1 MRFTFAWRRLLQE
14 QNLPNK
20 TVKEET
26 ERFLTFLG
34 LCRRAGKTVHG
45 TPLVCEALAKR
56 RPPCL
61 VLLSAGAS
69 AATAKRITDKCRF
82 YRVPLIVVPVDTAC
96 LAKAVGK
103 DCALAAVAVM
113 DENFARELRN
123 LHVKGKASSET
134 EDDG

>member
-1 MRFTFAWRRLLQE
+1 LQE

-56 RPPCL
+56 KPPCL
-61 VLLSAGAS
+61 VLLSEGAS

-82 YRVPLIVVPVDTAC
+82 YRVPLLTVAADTER
-96 LAKAVGK
+96 LARAVGK
-103 DCALAAVAVM
+103 SCALAAVAVT
-113 DENFARELRN
+113 DESFARELRK
-123 LHVKGKASSET
+123 LYVIGKASST
-134 EDDG
+134 VEDDG

>member
-1 MRFTFAWRRLLQE
+1 MQE

-20 TVKEET
+20 TVKDET

-56 RPPCL
+56 RPPYL
-61 VLLSAGAS
+61 VLLSSGAS
-69 AATAKRITDKCRF
+69 AATAKKITDKCRF
-82 YRVPLIVVPVDTAC
+82 YRVPLLTVPADPDR
-96 LAKAVGK
+96 LAHAVGK
-103 DCALAAVAVM
+103 ACSLAAVAVT
-113 DENFARELRN
+113 DESFARELRK
-123 LHVKGKASSET
+123 LHVIGKASSAT

>member
-1 MRFTFAWRRLLQE
+1 MQE

-20 TVKEET
+20 TVKDET

-56 RPPCL
+56 KPPYL

-69 AATAKRITDKCRF
+69 AATAKKITDKCRF
-82 YRVPLIVVPVDTAC
+82 YRVPLLTVPADPER
-96 LAKAVGK
+96 LAHAVGK
-103 DCALAAVAVM
+103 TSLLAAVAVT
-113 DENFARELRN
+113 DENFAREMRRL
-123 LHVKGKASSET
+123 LGKAPSDSED
-134 EDDG
+134 ER

>member
-1 MRFTFAWRRLLQE
+1 MQE

-20 TVKEET
+20 TVKDET

-56 RPPCL
+56 RPPYL
-61 VLLSAGAS
+61 VLLSSGAS

-82 YRVPLIVVPVDTAC
+82 YRVPLLTVDADTER
-96 LAKAVGK
+96 LARAVGK
-103 DCALAAVAVM
+103 TCALAAIAVT
-113 DENFARELRN
+113 DESFARELRK
-123 LHVKGKASSET
+123 LLGKASSKS
-134 EDDG
+134 EDEG

>member
-1 MRFTFAWRRLLQE
+1 MQE

-20 TVKEET
+20 TVKDET

-56 RPPCL
+56 KPPYL

-69 AATAKRITDKCRF
+69 AATAKKITDKLYGYVASLQHTLYVWFCI
-82 YRVPLIVVPVDTAC
+82 YCKYL
-96 LAKAVGK
+96 VG
-103 DCALAAVAVM
+103 V
-113 DENFARELRN
+113 
-123 LHVKGKASSET
+123 G
-134 EDDG
+134 

>member
-1 MRFTFAWRRLLQE
+1 MQE

-20 TVKEET
+20 TVKGEA

-56 RPPCL
+56 RPPYL

-69 AATAKRITDKCRF
+69 AATAKKITDKCWF
-82 YRVPLIVVPVDTAC
+82 YRVPLLTVPVDPER
-96 LAKAVGK
+96 LGRAVGK
-103 DCALAAVAVM
+103 SCALAAVAVS
-113 DENFARELRN
+113 DENFAKELRK
-123 LHVKGKASSET
+123 LHVIGKASSST
-134 EDDG
+134 ADDG

>member
-1 MRFTFAWRRLLQE
+1 MQE

-20 TVKEET
+20 TVKDET

-69 AATAKRITDKCRF
+69 AATAKKITDKCRF
-82 YRVPLIVVPVDTAC
+82 YRVPLLTVPADTER
-96 LAKAVGK
+96 LARAVGK
-103 DCALAAVAVM
+103 ASALAAVAVT
-113 DENFARELRN
+113 DESFARELRK
-123 LHVKGKASSET
+123 LIGKASSNV

>member
-1 MRFTFAWRRLLQE
+1 MQE

-20 TVKEET
+20 TVKDET

-56 RPPCL
+56 KPPYL

-69 AATAKRITDKCRF
+69 ATTAKKITDKCRF
-82 YRVPLIVVPVDTAC
+82 YRVPLLIVPADTER
-96 LAKAVGK
+96 LARAVGK
-103 DCALAAVAVM
+103 ESALAAVAIM
-113 DENFARELRN
+113 DEGFAKDLR
-123 LHVKGKASSET
+123 
-134 EDDG
+134 

>member
-1 MRFTFAWRRLLQE
+1 MQE

-20 TVKEET
+20 TVKGET

-56 RPPCL
+56 KPPML
-61 VLLSAGAS
+61 VILSEGAS
-69 AATAKRITDKCRF
+69 EATAKRITDKCRF
-82 YRVPLIVVPVDTAC
+82 YRVPLITVPADTER
-96 LAKAVGK
+96 LGRAVGK
-103 DCALAAVAVM
+103 SCALAAIAVT
-113 DENFARELRN
+113 DENFAKELRK
-123 LHVKGKASSET
+123 LHVIGKASSST

>member
-1 MRFTFAWRRLLQE
+1 MQE

-20 TVKEET
+20 TVKDET

-69 AATAKRITDKCRF
+69 AATAKKITDKCRF
-82 YRVPLIVVPVDTAC
+82 YRVPLLTVPAGPER
-96 LAKAVGK
+96 LARAVGK
-103 DCALAAVAVM
+103 ASLLAAVAVT
-113 DENFARELRN
+113 DESFARELRR
-123 LHVKGKASSET
+123 LLGKASSTT
-134 EDDG
+134 EDEG

>member
-1 MRFTFAWRRLLQE
+1 MQE

-20 TVKEET
+20 TVKDET

-56 RPPCL
+56 KPPYL

-69 AATAKRITDKCRF
+69 AATAKKITDKCRF
-82 YRVPLIVVPVDTAC
+82 YRVPLLTVPVDPER
-96 LAKAVGK
+96 LARAVGK
-103 DCALAAVAVM
+103 TCLLATVAIM
-113 DENFARELRN
+113 DESFAREMRRLQ
-123 LHVKGKASSET
+123 GKASSEV
-134 EDDG
+134 EDEG

>member
-1 MRFTFAWRRLLQE
+1 MQE

-56 RPPCL
+56 KPPCL
-61 VLLSAGAS
+61 VLLSEGAS

-82 YRVPLIVVPVDTAC
+82 YRVPLLTVAADTER
-96 LAKAVGK
+96 LARAVGK
-103 DCALAAVAVM
+103 SCALAAVAVT
-113 DENFARELRN
+113 DESFARELRK
-123 LHVKGKASSET
+123 LYVIGKASSAT

>member
-1 MRFTFAWRRLLQE
+1 MQE

-56 RPPCL
+56 KPPAL
-61 VLLSAGAS
+61 VLLSGGAS
-69 AATAKRITDKCRF
+69 AATAKKITDKCWF
-82 YRVPLIVVPVDTAC
+82 YRVPLLVVDADPER
-96 LAKAVGK
+96 LARAVGK
-103 DCALAAVAVM
+103 SCALAAVAVT
-113 DENFARELRN
+113 DENFAKELRK
-123 LHVKGKASSET
+123 LHVIGKASSSN

>member
-1 MRFTFAWRRLLQE
+1 MQE

-20 TVKEET
+20 TVKDET

-56 RPPCL
+56 KPPYL

-69 AATAKRITDKCRF
+69 AATAKKITDKCRF
-82 YRVPLIVVPVDTAC
+82 YRVPLLTVPADPER
-96 LAKAVGK
+96 LARAVGK
-103 DCALAAVAVM
+103 ACLLAAVAVT
-113 DENFARELRN
+113 DESFARELRR
-123 LHVKGKASSET
+123 LLGKASSTT
-134 EDDG
+134 EDEG

>member
-1 MRFTFAWRRLLQE
+1 MQE

-20 TVKEET
+20 TVKDET

-56 RPPCL
+56 KPPYL

-69 AATAKRITDKCRF
+69 AATAKKITDKCRF
-82 YRVPLIVVPVDTAC
+82 YRVPLLTVPADTDR
-96 LAKAVGK
+96 LARAVGK
-103 DCALAAVAVM
+103 SSALAAVAIT
-113 DENFARELRN
+113 DESFAGELRR
-123 LHVKGKASSET
+123 LLGKASSET
-134 EDDG
+134 GDEG

>member
-1 MRFTFAWRRLLQE
+1 MQE

-20 TVKEET
+20 TVKDET

-56 RPPCL
+56 KPPYL

-69 AATAKRITDKCRF
+69 AATAKKITDKCNF
-82 YRVPLIVVPVDTAC
+82 YGVEKIRLEFDGGTLGA
-96 LAKAVGK
+96 AVGK
-103 DCALAAVAVM
+103 SSTLAAVAIT
-113 DENFARELRN
+113 DEGFYKMVSKYFE
-123 LHVKGKASSET
+123 K
-134 EDDG
+134 